1 MLLQVAFHFLWL
13 SDIPLHV
20 CTTFLPFDGHLLL
33 FMDICFYVLAIVN
46 SAAVDIEVH
55 VFFKLC
61 FSPEICPGVGLLDNM
76 VALF

>member
-55 VFFKLC
+55 VFF
-61 FSPEICPGVGLLDNM
+61 
-76 VALF
+76 